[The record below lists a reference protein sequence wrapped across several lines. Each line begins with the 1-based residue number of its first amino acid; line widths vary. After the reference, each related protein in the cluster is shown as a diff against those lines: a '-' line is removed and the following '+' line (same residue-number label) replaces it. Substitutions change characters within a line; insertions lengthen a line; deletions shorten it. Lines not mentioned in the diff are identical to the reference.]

1 MRKIALTLGL
11 ALAVTATCFA
21 DGTKPKAT
29 KPAAKCTDKSCCKKP
44 GTAALMKAK
53 KKA

>member
-1 MRKIALTLGL
+1 MRKLALIFALG
-11 ALAVTATCFA
+11 LAVTATCFA
-21 DGTKPKAT
+21 DGTKPKTA

-53 KKA
+53 KKV